1 MFAKRPVVRLAHPAP
16 GNVKIAVNTA
26 SAIRYVASRAFPAKK
41 NARGNVNITSA
52 PSDVT
57 RSVSDRDAT
66 NLAKKLH
73 HVALVLFVK
82 D

>member
-1 MFAKRPVVRLAHPAP
+1 MFAKRPVVRLVHPAP

-26 SAIRYVASRAFPAKK
+26 SAIRCVASHACPAKK
-41 NARGNVNITSA
+41 NALGNVNITSA

-57 RSVSDRDAT
+57 RSVTDRDAT